1 MDLAEADKEVGKI
14 RSAILDGKFH
24 RNNVFNMHGRDG
36 AIFYITIHNRTYLVC
51 SDVGKR

>member
-24 RNNVFNMHGRDG
+24 RNNVFNMDET
-36 AIFYITIHNRTYLVC
+36 ALYSI
-51 SDVGKR
+51 